1 MALELIIKKLNM
13 NLQTKETIRKVLYGI
28 AIVLLL
34 LNIFNHGAGKENRI
48 VEVGGWMFLIIAS
61 VYSIYLSKEKKKE
74 EEVEG

>member
-1 MALELIIKKLNM
+1 M

-48 VEVGGWMFLIIAS
+48 VEVGGWIFLIIAS